1 MWENLLLLE
10 GHQHI
15 LDPAVL
21 EIHLLIMEVV
31 EYVAVI
37 ILGRQQG
44 LLLLA
49 VPLIVVVIQLLHLVT
64 ILRGVLLVVHLL
76 VVILQVVVLVVVL
89 VEAIVLV
96 AVLVAVTVLVVELPG
111 LAAVHR
117 EAGDENVLCN
127 FNKILI

>member
-117 EAGDENVLCN
+117 EAGD
-127 FNKILI
+127 